1 MRKTLKRLTTI
12 LLVMMLGVTVIACG
26 KEEVSASVRVGSLKG
41 PTSIGL
47 VELMEC
53 AEYNETENDY
63 SFIMETAADT
73 LLAKMVQKELDIALV
88 PANVASVLYNKTE
101 GGVMVIDINT
111 LGVLYM
117 ISGDE
122 SIADIRDLQG
132 KTIYL
137 TGKGTTP
144 DYVLQYVLEGNGLTL
159 DDVTLEYKS
168 EATEVAAVLTSDETA
183 IGLLPQPF
191 VTATIVKN
199 ENLDIIFDMNAEW
212 NKLQGEDG
220 SMMVTGVTVVR
231 KEFLEQNEDA
241 VKLFLEDHK
250 QSAEY
255 VNNNVEA
262 AASLV
267 VKTGIIEKEPIAKK
281 AIPNCNITYI
291 DKEEMKT
298 ALSGYLDVLYEKDAK
313 AVGGTLPEEDF
324 YYLGK

>member
-1 MRKTLKRLTTI
+1 MKTGLNKLTI
-12 LLVMMLGVTVIACG
+12 LLMMIILGVTALACG
-26 KEEVSASVRVGSLKG
+26 KEETPADVRVGSLKG

-47 VELMEC
+47 VELMER
-53 AEYNETENDY
+53 AEYHETANNY
-63 SFIMETAADT
+63 SFTMEVAADT
-73 LLAKMVQKELDIALV
+73 LLTMMIQEELDIALV

-101 GGVMVIDINT
+101 GQIAVIDINT

-117 ISGDE
+117 VSGDD
-122 SIADIRDLQG
+122 SIENISDLQG

-144 DYVLQYVLEGNGLTL
+144 DYVLQYVLEENGLTV

-168 EATEVAAVLTSDETA
+168 EATEVAAVLAADETA

-191 VTATIVKN
+191 VTATMVKN
-199 ENLDIIFDMNAEW
+199 EKLNIIFDMNKEW
-212 NKLQGEDG
+212 DKLQGEDG
-220 SMMVTGVTVVR
+220 SKMVTGVTVVR
-231 KEFLEQNEDA
+231 KEFLEENESA

-255 VNNNVEA
+255 VNNNADA

-281 AIPNCNITYI
+281 AIPNCNITYM
-291 DKEEMKT
+291 DGEEMQN
-298 ALSGYLDVLYEKDAK
+298 ALSGYLNVLYRKDAK
-313 AVGGTLPEEDF
+313 AVGGNLPEDDF
-324 YYLGK
+324 YYLSK

>member
-1 MRKTLKRLTTI
+1 MRKIFKRLTSI
-12 LLVMMLGVTVIACG
+12 LLVMTLGMAVIACG
-26 KEEVSASVRVGSLKG
+26 KEETPASVRVGSLKG

-47 VELMEC
+47 VELMER
-53 AEYNETENDY
+53 AESGETANTY
-63 SFIMETAADT
+63 SFTMETAADT
-73 LLAKMVQKELDIALV
+73 LLTMMVQKELDIALV
-88 PANVASVLYNKTE
+88 PANVASVLYNKNE
-101 GGVMVIDINT
+101 GQVVVLDINT

-122 SIADIRDLQG
+122 SITDIKGLKG
-132 KTIYL
+132 KTVYL

-144 DYVLQYVLEGNGLTL
+144 DYVLQYVLEENGLTK

-168 EATEVAAVLTSDETA
+168 EATEVAAVLSQDESA

-191 VTATIVKN
+191 VTATMVKN
-199 ENLDIIFDMNAEW
+199 ENLGVIFDMNEEW

-231 KEFLEQNEDA
+231 KEFLDANEGA

-255 VNNNVEA
+255 VNNNIEA

-291 DKEEMKT
+291 EKEEMKN
-298 ALSGYLDVLYEKDAK
+298 ALSGYLNVLYKKDAK
-313 AVGGTLPEEDF
+313 AVGGNLPGDDF

>member
-1 MRKTLKRLTTI
+1 MKNIFKKWIVILTIT
-12 LLVMMLGVTVIACG
+12 VLGLGAIACG
-26 KEEVSASVRVGSLKG
+26 KEEMPQEVRVGSLKG

-47 VELMEC
+47 VELMER
-53 AEYNETENDY
+53 AEYNETSNNY
-63 SFIMETAADT
+63 SFTMEVAADT
-73 LLAKMVQKELDIALV
+73 LLTMMIQKDLDIALV

-101 GGVMVIDINT
+101 GQIVVIDINT

-117 ISGDE
+117 ISGDDSVE
-122 SIADIRDLQG
+122 EISDLQG

-144 DYVLQYVLEGNGLTL
+144 DYVLQYVLEENGLTM

-191 VTATIVKN
+191 VTATMVKN
-199 ENLDIIFDMNAEW
+199 EKLNVVFDMNEEW
-212 NKLQGEDG
+212 NKLQGENG
-220 SMMVTGVTVVR
+220 SKMVTGFTVVR
-231 KEFLEQNEDA
+231 KEFLEEHETA

-255 VNNNVEA
+255 VNENVEA
-262 AASLV
+262 AAALV

-281 AIPNCNITYI
+281 AIPNCNITYV
-291 DKEEMKT
+291 DGEEMQK
-298 ALSGYLDVLYEKDAK
+298 AVSGYLGVLYQKDAK
-313 AVGGTLPEEDF
+313 AVGGNLPGKDF
-324 YYLGK
+324 YYLSK